1 MRYGFLSSE
10 SQICRIGGGAP
21 LAFLLKDAILLA
33 LLDDYLFILTVFQ
46 NEVVFLQIPYSVDG
60 DALLI
65 QTFNENRRDKIELI
79 RVITYRMN
87 SDDNI

>member
-10 SQICRIGGGAP
+10 SRIFRIGGGAP

-33 LLDDYLFILTVFQ
+33 LLDDYLFILTVF
-46 NEVVFLQIPYSVDG
+46 LQIPYSVDG

-65 QTFNENRRDKIELI
+65 QTFNENRREKIELI
-79 RVITYRMN
+79 RIITYRMN